1 MRPNTR
7 DFFVLSDDD
16 DESDSAMQQFSLPRG
31 LKVKG
36 KAKAK
41 PAAKK
46 PSVKRASVKRVS
58 AKRGSA
64 KRLSA
69 KRLSVKRGSVRRVS
83 KRKTSRPV
91 QAAAPVRPVHLPPA
105 EVRKVSIPRPA
116 PPPRPEPLVALFSKQ
131 ELPPPLPFG
140 GPQAVPVEAGPPRP
154 PAPRAFGR
162 VAPKKIVSI
171 QEMEEQL
178 SQLRGEVPG
187 ARLRG
192 APDLG
197 TAPGWVELL
206 RLVPRTT
213 ERLGIA
219 AAVADGSFASSTLGR
234 GLYAWVFELPD
245 PLFVLKL
252 TRDPEDAYIAKLVVD
267 DGAHVRGLA
276 RTESIF
282 RIQLPFEIPDSQRR
296 RNGVPVGQ
304 VNVVYGM
311 VVERA
316 IAMSDYL
323 SDDRGRGL
331 LLQKAMQDL
340 NIDLPDAATLLRR
353 AYGEAN
359 QILEKAEEAHERQPR
374 ENYFEKFYDPERPG
388 DNQTERDFRAGTAW
402 CSARGLRFD
411 ADAHRGN
418 FGLVWRSNRFAC
430 VKIDLGHRSVDL
442 GRGYATEEVR
452 KLPLA
457 ANRDRP

>member
-1 MRPNTR
+1 MRPNSR

-31 LKVKG
+31 LKVKA

-46 PSVKRASVKRVS
+46 PSGKRASAKRLS
-58 AKRGSA
+58 AKRG
-64 KRLSA
+64 SA

-91 QAAAPVRPVHLPPA
+91 QAVAPVRPVHLPAA

-116 PPPRPEPLVALFSKQ
+116 PPARPEPLVALFSKQ
-131 ELPPPLPFG
+131 EPPPPLPFG
-140 GPQAVPVEAGPPRP
+140 GPQAMPVLDGPPRP
-154 PAPRAFGR
+154 FAPRAFGR

-171 QEMEEQL
+171 SEMEEQL
-178 SQLRGEVPG
+178 SQMHGEVPG
-187 ARLRG
+187 AARG
-192 APDLG
+192 RAPDLS

-206 RLVPRTT
+206 KLVPQTI

-219 AAVADGSFASSTLGR
+219 AAVQDDTFADKKLGR
-234 GLYAWVFELPD
+234 GLYAMVFELPD

-267 DGAHVRGLA
+267 DEGIVRGLA

-316 IAMSDYL
+316 VPMSLEGD
-323 SDDRGRGL
+323 GRDI

-340 NIDLPDAATLLRR
+340 HIDLPDAATLLRR

-359 QILEKAEEAHERQPR
+359 QILEKAEEAREERR
-374 ENYFEKFYDPERPG
+374 ENYFEKYYNPERPG
-388 DNQTERDFRAGTAW
+388 DTQTERDFRAGTAW
-402 CSARGLRFD
+402 CAARGLRFD

-418 FGLVWRSNRFAC
+418 FGLVWRGNRFAC
-430 VKIDLGHRSVDL
+430 VKIDLGHRSVDQ